1 MVTFVQ
7 WTIRNVELKP
17 KRKLRAREG
26 SFGKLTV
33 DDE

>member
-7 WTIRNVELKP
+7 RTIRNVEWKP

-26 SFGKLTV
+26 SFGKITV